1 LGNYRSKESLATG
14 QGFFEEQSTY
24 GVLLVV
30 VVVVVVTGL
39 FVLLDEEIA
48 AATATTATAAATMP
62 AVIPPVAA
70 PVAGPAPEVPEVGS
84 AGAGAGVCASALP
97 ATNTDA
103 IKTASAFFIFLS
115 CINLGKNRIRS
126 EVKNRIRSEIL
137 TAQNPLSTKIRNLQA

>member
-1 LGNYRSKESLATG
+1 LGNYRNKESLATG
-14 QGFFEEQSTY
+14 QGFFEEQPIY
-24 GVLLVV
+24 FVVV

-126 EVKNRIRSEIL
+126 EIL
-137 TAQNPLSTKIRNLQA
+137 TAQNPLSTKIRKLQA